1 MATLFYDHLIN
12 WQKLT
17 DGLNAVGVEGPERLE
32 LMEHAEHTIHTEVLI
47 VLLTHLPTEKHT
59 QFIEQFH
66 AAPHDIAHLQFV
78 IKHTNN
84 DVENA
89 VRIRT
94 NQLIE
99 EILQDLT

>member
-1 MATLFYDHLIN
+1 MATLFYDHLID

-17 DGLNAVGVEGPERLE
+17 KGLDSSGVDGPERLE

-47 VLLTHLPTEKHT
+47 VLMTHLPAEKHIE
-59 QFIEQFH
+59 FIDQFH
-66 AAPHDIAHLQFV
+66 AAPHDVAHLQF
-78 IKHTNN
+78 ITKYANG

-89 VRIRT
+89 VRVRT